1 MRVTCQYTCLYAPL
15 RPRLRLFPRHDS
27 FVKNAS
33 DMLITLKLLPKNPMQ
48 CNAQL
53 ENMENLVL
61 NNHNPTLK
69 YNEEIEINKKI

>member
-1 MRVTCQYTCLYAPL
+1 
-15 RPRLRLFPRHDS
+15 
-27 FVKNAS
+27 
-33 DMLITLKLLPKNPMQ
+33 MQ

-69 YNEEIEINKKI
+69 YNEEIEINKKIQKSLGLILFYSNALERNRKF

>member
-1 MRVTCQYTCLYAPL
+1 
-15 RPRLRLFPRHDS
+15 
-27 FVKNAS
+27 
-33 DMLITLKLLPKNPMQ
+33 MQ

-69 YNEEIEINKKI
+69 YNEEIEINEKIQKSLGLILFYSNALERDRKF

>member
-1 MRVTCQYTCLYAPL
+1 
-15 RPRLRLFPRHDS
+15 
-27 FVKNAS
+27 
-33 DMLITLKLLPKNPMQ
+33 MLITLKLLPKNSMQ

-69 YNEEIEINKKI
+69 YNEEIEINKKIQKSLGLILFYSNALERDRKF